1 MSLFGPDITVRL
13 KESGSAL
20 ELEAARRIEQLR
32 AELEAVKPKQKA
44 YIVKIVKPQGG
55 LHDLFR
61 VVAASDR
68 EARIAAMRS
77 YDCGHFLIGPA
88 EEVEA

>member
-1 MSLFGPDITVRL
+1 MD
-13 KESGSAL
+13 
-20 ELEAARRIEQLR
+20 RRRAGRSR
-32 AELEAVKPKQKA
+32 AEKEEDMRIAQKFKALIAGKPKQKA